1 MEEKEICINLLF
13 DYLGKLDSER
23 DIEIAADRLVKDN
36 GWSRLQALSTLH
48 SKYQSERHLE
58 EVVIINRLIG
68 REKSKTKAEP
78 ETEPETGFHE
88 DM

>member
-1 MEEKEICINLLF
+1 LIIKGEEISINLLF
-13 DYLGKLDSER
+13 DYHDKLDSER

-36 GWSRLQALSTLH
+36 GCSRLQALSTLH
-48 SKYQSERHLE
+48 SKNQSERHLE

-78 ETEPETGFHE
+78 ETGFHE